1 MSERI
6 AIMEVTQ
13 LAHDTATIAISGD
26 VTAACEDDLMTAHET
41 ATDAGA
47 KWIILDFTAMDYM
60 NSGGI
65 GMLVTLLVRG
75 QRRQQRIAAVG
86 LTDHYRQI
94 FELTRL
100 DEAIALFPTT
110 DAALAAFQE
119 ADDGR
124 R

>member
-1 MSERI
+1 MTVE
-6 AIMEVTQ
+6 Q
-13 LAHDTATIAISGD
+13 LAPGVAAIAISGD
-26 VTAACEDDLMTAHET
+26 VTAACEQQLMAAHEE

-47 KWIILDFTAMDYM
+47 TLVILDFTGMQYM

-75 QRRQQRIAAVG
+75 QRRQQRLAAVG

-100 DEAIALFPTT
+100 DEAISLHDDTAS
-110 DAALAAFQE
+110 ALAA
-119 ADDGR
+119 A
-124 R
+124 

>member
-1 MSERI
+1 MSEQI
-6 AIMEVTQ
+6 ATMAVIQ
-13 LAHDTATIAISGD
+13 LAPGTSAIVITGD
-26 VTAACEDDLMTAHET
+26 VTAASEQDLMMAHEA

-47 KWIILDFTAMDYM
+47 KRIILDFTAMDYM

-75 QRRQQRIAAVG
+75 QRRQQKIAAVG

-100 DEAIALFPTT
+100 DEAIALYETT
-110 DAALAAFQE
+110 DAAIAAL
-119 ADDGR
+119 DGSH
-124 R
+124 